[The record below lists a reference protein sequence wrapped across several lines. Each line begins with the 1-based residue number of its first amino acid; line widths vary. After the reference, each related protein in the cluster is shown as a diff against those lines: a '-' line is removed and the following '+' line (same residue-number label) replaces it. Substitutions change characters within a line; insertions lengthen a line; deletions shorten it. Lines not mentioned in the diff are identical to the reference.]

1 MDSTDLQTAPP
12 TVGRRPSWPNA
23 ADHQRTS
30 CYEALPIP
38 SMPTHP
44 PRPTTVPLRGQA
56 TPYQLQTRDRLAEP
70 MVPALVPARRPAATP
85 GPGLPVGRLISA
97 GPRTSVCYSLT
108 KIDDRGRL
116 ADRSLLRVLRWQPGQ
131 PVELTVLPAGVVLV
145 ASGAPG
151 GHAVNGQGHLRLPAA
166 VRRSCGLEAGDRVL
180 LAADRDRQT
189 VVAYT
194 MAALDAMIVAW
205 HSSAKVEACR

>member
-1 MDSTDLQTAPP
+1 MDSTDLQTGPT
-12 TVGRRPSWPNA
+12 TVGRRASWPNA
-23 ADHQRTS
+23 GDDQRTT
-30 CYEALPIP
+30 CHEPLPFS
-38 SMPTHP
+38 SMPTSP
-44 PRPTTVPLRGQA
+44 PRPTTVLLGGQ
-56 TPYQLQTRDRLAEP
+56 TIPYQRQTGDRRGEP

-85 GPGLPVGRLISA
+85 GPGLPVGRLIAAGRSTSA
-97 GPRTSVCYSLT
+97 WYALT
-108 KIDDRGRL
+108 TIDDRGRL
-116 ADRSLLRVLRWQPGQ
+116 ADRSLLRVLRWEPGQ